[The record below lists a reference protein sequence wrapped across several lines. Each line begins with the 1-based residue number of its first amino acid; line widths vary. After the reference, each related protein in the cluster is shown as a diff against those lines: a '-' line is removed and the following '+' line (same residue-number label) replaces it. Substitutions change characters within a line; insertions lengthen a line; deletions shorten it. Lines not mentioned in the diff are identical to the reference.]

1 MAGEDFAFM
10 LNALPGSYILL
21 GSGQSATPL
30 HSAEYDFNDDILP
43 LGASYWVTLAEQ
55 SLRSGPGSA
64 M

>member
-10 LNALPGSYILL
+10 LNALPGNYILL
-21 GSGQSATPL
+21 GSGQSTPV

-43 LGASYWVTLAEQ
+43 VGASYWITLAEQ
-55 SLRSGPGSA
+55 SLRPSPGSA